1 MIDLVRVEGLGEAVG
16 KRVRELRE
24 AGRFTQQ
31 RAAEAAG
38 MPREVWTRIELGVYV
53 PCLLTLA
60 RVAEAIDVSIV
71 DLVEPVDEALRK
83 ALDAQAD
90 GVRPPAPP
98 RPALKRRRARGKGRG
113 EMPLSSSTPLT
124 RIQVAVLEFLEL
136 FHGEH
141 GFSPTMREIQERFGW
156 NSTNWPSQILA
167 ALEAKGAIERT
178 PNRARTIRVLRSRD
192 PSTRTVRTDEPSDE
206 GEQDHG

>member
-24 AGRFTQQ
+24 SGGFTQA

-38 MPREVWTRIELGVYV
+38 MPREVWTRIERGVYV
-53 PCLLTLA
+53 PCLVTLA
-60 RVAEAIDVSIV
+60 RVAEAIDVSIA
-71 DLVEPVDEALRK
+71 DLVEPVDDVLRR

-90 GVRPPAPP
+90 GVPATPPT
-98 RPALKRRRARGKGRG
+98 RPALKRRRPRGGGRG
-113 EMPLSSSTPLT
+113 EVPLSTSTPLT

-167 ALEAKGAIERT
+167 ALEAKGAIART
-178 PNRARTIRVLRSRD
+178 PNRARTIRVLRSRA
-192 PSTRTVRTDEPSDE
+192 PFARTVRTDEPA
-206 GEQDHG
+206 GENAQGAR